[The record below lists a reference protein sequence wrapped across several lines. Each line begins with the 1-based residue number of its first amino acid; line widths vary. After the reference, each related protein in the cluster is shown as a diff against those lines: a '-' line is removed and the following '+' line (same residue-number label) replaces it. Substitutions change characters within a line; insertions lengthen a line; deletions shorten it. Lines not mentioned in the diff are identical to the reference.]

1 MMRGLILTAFS
12 VLMAVV
18 LTLVGLRFL
27 ALLLDANRDSQLVHD
42 LYRYSEFW
50 VKPFFNVFGWKN
62 QAAAG
67 GGTFEPASLLAFVV
81 YLVIGAFVESIL
93 TGGVYSRWRTTA
105 AE

>member
-1 MMRGLILTAFS
+1 MLRGLVLTAFS
-12 VLMAVV
+12 VLLAVV

-27 ALLLDANRDSQLVHD
+27 ALLVDANRASTLVHD

-50 VKPFFNVFGWKN
+50 VKPFVNVFGLKN
-62 QAAAG
+62 QAVDG

-93 TGGVYSRWRTTA
+93 TGGSLYLRRTTVV
-105 AE
+105 E